1 MRNTLLICF
10 AILTAASS
18 VAQGMTAIK
27 LKTIVAEV
35 ADTLQNTGNAFQF
48 LYENKL
54 LICIYDEKANR
65 MRLISPI
72 IERDALDE
80 EQLLNALVANFHSAL
95 DVRYALSDEIIWSV
109 YTHPLESLSPDQ
121 LKDAISQVYR
131 AAVTFGTTYSSSLLV
146 FPGNSRKKEKPLP
159 EKDLQKS

>member
-1 MRNTLLICF
+1 MRNTLLTFF
-10 AILTAASS
+10 AILTVAGS
-18 VAQGMTAIK
+18 VAQGMTALK

-48 LYENKL
+48 LYEKKL
-54 LICIYDEKANR
+54 IICVYDENADR

-72 IERDALDE
+72 IERQELEE

-109 YTHPLESLSPDQ
+109 YTHPLKSLGPDQ
-121 LKDAISQVYR
+121 LKDAISQVYK
-131 AAVTFGTTYSSSLLV
+131 AAITFGTTYSSSDLV
-146 FPGNSRKKEKPLP
+146 FPGNSRKKDRPLP
-159 EKDLQKS
+159 EKELQKG